1 MLGSR
6 SSVQDLKRGFKYLY
20 EGNYKQ
26 GFPLVEARHP
36 DKYPLATGEKN
47 AYHRSPYWHPGVSVK
62 NKDVFVVHE
71 AGRGDVIHFCRY
83 IKMLPEL
90 GVKSIQVIAAPEM
103 IPLLSRLGYP
113 TMNTPRN
120 PPEGCI
126 RIWMMSLPAL
136 LLEHNRFPH
145 NWTEKH
151 YLSEGYLRNK
161 NLTEVND
168 KVGICW
174 YTNSTAWNRDYRQ
187 IPHDLVENCLKKFPK
202 TEFVPLQ
209 MESTFMPRYFTTL
222 NNMAV
227 SADLIQQL
235 KAVVTIDT
243 SILHLAG
250 ALGVKTF
257 GLVGNGVKMDWRWL
271 PKQRETA
278 WYDSVTC
285 FYNEPAHEWRPSLM
299 SALEEA
305 CR

>member
-1 MLGSR
+1 
-6 SSVQDLKRGFKYLY
+6 
-20 EGNYKQ
+20 
-26 GFPLVEARHP
+26 
-36 DKYPLATGEKN
+36 
-47 AYHRSPYWHPGVSVK
+47 
-62 NKDVFVVHE
+62 
-71 AGRGDVIHFCRY
+71 
-83 IKMLPEL
+83 
-90 GVKSIQVIAAPEM
+90 
-103 IPLLSRLGYP
+103 
-113 TMNTPRN
+113 
-120 PPEGCI
+120 
-126 RIWMMSLPAL
+126 
-136 LLEHNRFPH
+136 
-145 NWTEKH
+145 
-151 YLSEGYLRNK
+151 
-161 NLTEVND
+161 
-168 KVGICW
+168 
-174 YTNSTAWNRDYRQ
+174 
-187 IPHDLVENCLKKFPK
+187 
-202 TEFVPLQ
+202 
-209 MESTFMPRYFTTL
+209 MPRYFTTL